1 MLPVNIDDTKQ
12 VRAFLERLRNEP
24 VGSEGSTDSV
34 MKDIFDYLFK
44 VPATPSDGVYHWFCQ
59 RADNVT
65 REAATFLIRLFAYD
79 SQRVDDWRA
88 RMKNILT
95 SCCDCVRGLQEAKRT
110 SQETY
115 LAAFPLKTRQ
125 TFMRSFS
132 DWETT
137 LFIEGLAACRISVED
152 ATSPVGITLLDAP
165 PALVYLA
172 LSNLD
177 VLFDN
182 RVLSIIA
189 AYTPPSEFTSWPL
202 DLPPP
207 GLFYLSLH
215 QNPPIRRW
223 AELQI
228 MRCQHTPMPSET
240 FVGSYLTAF
249 GAVVDVLTKN
259 KTTSTLSSSPTFPL
273 TQDPASIW
281 SGFVHIVRLL
291 PRKCLKQG
299 ECFSVDLCHVV
310 AGHLHDTGPQFADV
324 LRCHVFLL
332 RRLGSDFWSK
342 ESPEY
347 PQVIFDAIK
356 DNPSFADL
364 TRDPEWKNNEPWL
377 LVWFSNY
384 LHSIWTWQIFDDVLV
399 RMVDFLCEE
408 LQHERFQEAR
418 PACMIAATDLLR
430 TVISK
435 SESKEDSTRRI
446 AALRSLDIHV
456 DRFVSVAF
464 SRTYSTP
471 EWATA
476 RTSIRTLISQIS
488 RMDCQAISETIS
500 QLSRALSH
508 HGSEITAPDVRKQT
522 WAKIFSSIQPNDS
535 DAVLTIIPIA
545 AQFAHLSPLT
555 KSAFATLLNK
565 QGSNARVAFD
575 GVNGALMVLR
585 TGFSEVI
592 SKYTNNNSSE
602 VTEKLLR
609 RPGVAK
615 DVAVLM
621 LCPSE
626 DLQGAAQALVGQAF
640 DADGRVECFHAM
652 LRNLLGDTLQ
662 GIFAFMETFTK
673 YTAIVPE
680 ACDISKSLVRCLTD
694 VIEVLCSS
702 PDSLL
707 LDDEF
712 LKTDSGISLR
722 ATLPRFWA
730 LMTESISIIFRK
742 TPLWSI
748 YFDSEDMIRWMRDAL
763 IFGREMLAQ
772 WRTIEFASIRRMDPS
787 SQAPSKQKLSRVGR
801 KMIDDLQQFLPELT
815 KWLRLTDEELLHQSF
830 ALLQSLLDCFRETGV
845 RPSESGMQK
854 LTRQIEGSRNKE
866 AKIQTRLDSAR
877 ILKLEASLASF
888 EDDDDIEFVSHEALP
903 PKPSK
908 DKKSS
913 DGSSGR
919 TAAHV
924 TKSSMPSKVSSL
936 PSKASRQSTAK
947 DQEKLSKGSHV
958 PRVQTVPSKHAPLK
972 DTKLRSAEKRPTSD
986 EDSSDGES
994 DRESGLAALG
1004 KFQRSQ
1010 PRKPTERRQMKV
1022 LELPTHMNR
1031 SALQRIRE
1039 RDDAR
1044 RRVLRMKPDVARL
1057 HRTILSWDYEHTG
1070 PDPPSDDI
1078 KTSLIRVPDRFS
1090 DYSHYQRVFEP
1101 LLLLE
1106 CWAQILQSK
1115 EEVTEMYECKI
1126 SSRQFVD
1133 DFVDFD
1139 LVIVEPLKK
1148 GWFLNET
1155 DVVLLRHPGGEHS
1168 VMGKV
1173 SHFKHNTFTQNPAT
1187 SRVAMGHPNAVQVS
1201 IRCHLGK
1208 RRDPGLQ
1215 IGSTWRLG
1223 KVFSLSTLNREYG
1236 AFLALPHYDC
1246 VNFIMK
1252 PQLPKPPR
1260 LDQKEVEG
1268 TMTKYNVNEPQ
1279 ARAIV
1284 SALRTDGFTLIQG
1297 PPGTGKTSTICGLVQ
1312 AFLSSRPQLISTNG
1326 TRQTDKTVPKKILLC
1341 APSNAAIDEIANR
1354 LKEGV
1359 SGAGRRSVI
1368 PKVVRVGTDKAINV
1382 SVKDIS
1388 LDNLV
1393 EQKLDPSQ
1401 SARGGSKDSASEIA
1415 QLRSE
1420 LETVRKSRQE
1430 KQTELAELHDN
1441 VAKGTALDEEI
1452 KRLNYRR
1459 VTIIQKL
1466 DRLRDQQKSDYRTL
1480 DTVRRRLRMDV
1491 LSEADVICATLS
1503 GSGHDVLEALEFEM
1517 IIIDEAAQAIEL
1529 SSLIPLKYN
1538 VTRCVM
1544 VGDPQQLPP
1553 TVISQEATKYCY
1565 NQSLFVRLQKLD
1577 PDAVHL
1583 LSIQYRMHPDISQLP
1598 SRVFYKGLL
1607 KDGPGMAEKTAR
1619 PWHDSNLFGP
1629 YRFFSVLRGQES
1641 SGSSHSLKNQAEVQ
1655 VAVALYARLLKEFSS
1670 VDFNLR
1676 VGVVSMYRA
1685 QILEL
1690 RRAFE
1695 SRFGS
1700 GVTNQVDFN
1709 TVDGFQGQEKDIII
1723 LSCVRAGPGL
1733 QNVGFLSDVR
1743 RMNVA
1748 LTRARASLFVLGHC
1762 PTLERSDSTWKDII
1776 SDARART
1783 CLVEAD
1789 VELFTAPKTKMKAL
1803 PPKPPSKPPNKATT
1817 NVQAIPDT
1825 LVAARS
1831 IGSLGAA
1838 SSTPS
1843 HLSLSP
1849 TKPTSVPVSS
1859 ELVPA
1864 RKPAS
1869 SLPPA
1874 SLPAA
1879 PATLPNSINQQPH
1892 NEIESRRAPVPSE
1905 SSAGSGPRPAQNP
1918 PRFTQPVKRPKQPTS
1933 IFIPKKRP
1941 AHGDG
1946 AGAPPNKKRA

>member
-1 MLPVNIDDTKQ
+1 MLPVNIDDPKQ
-12 VRAFLERLRNEP
+12 VQALLERLRNEP
-24 VGSEGSTDSV
+24 IGSEGSTDSV
-34 MKDIFDYLFK
+34 MKVIFDYLFK
-44 VPATPSDGVYHWFCQ
+44 VPAAPSDGVYHWFCQ
-59 RADNVT
+59 RADTVT
-65 REAATFLIRLFAYD
+65 QEAAIFLIRLFAYD
-79 SQRVDDWRA
+79 SPTA
-88 RMKNILT
+88 ILT

-125 TFMRSFS
+125 TFMRTFNS
-132 DWETT
+132 WETT
-137 LFIEGLAACRISVED
+137 MFIDGLAACRISMED
-152 ATSPVGITLLDAP
+152 TSSPAGATLLDAP

-177 VLFDN
+177 VLLDS

-189 AYTPPSEFTSWPL
+189 AYAPPSEFTSWPP
-202 DLPPP
+202 DPPPP

-215 QNPPIRRW
+215 QSPSIRRW

-228 MRCQHTPMPSET
+228 MRCRNTPVPSET
-240 FVGSYLTAF
+240 FVGSYLTVF
-249 GAVVDVLTKN
+249 GVVVDVLTKS
-259 KTTSTLSSSPTFPL
+259 KSAPTLSSGPTFPFS
-273 TQDPASIW
+273 QDTASIW
-281 SGFVHIVRLL
+281 SGFVPILRLL
-291 PRKCLKQG
+291 PREYLRQG
-299 ECFSVDLCHVV
+299 GRSSVDLCHVV

-324 LRCHVFLL
+324 LRCYVFLL
-332 RRLGSDFWSK
+332 RRLGVDFWSK
-342 ESPEY
+342 ESSDY

-364 TRDPEWKNNEPWL
+364 IRDPEWKSNEPWL
-377 LVWFSNY
+377 LVWFSDY

-430 TVISK
+430 TVLSK
-435 SESKEDSTRRI
+435 SESKIDSTRRS
-446 AALRSLDIHV
+446 AVLHSLDIHV

-464 SRTYSTP
+464 SRTYSSP
-471 EWATA
+471 EWVAA

-488 RMDCQAISETIS
+488 RMDCQTISETIS
-500 QLSRALSH
+500 QLSRALSRH
-508 HGSEITAPDVRKQT
+508 DSEITVPDVRKQT
-522 WAKIFSSIQPNDS
+522 WVKIFSSIQPNDS
-535 DAVLTIIPIA
+535 EAVLTMIPIA

-555 KSAFATLLNK
+555 KSAFATVLNK
-565 QGSNARVAFD
+565 QGPDAKVSFD
-575 GVNGALMVLR
+575 EVNGALKVLR

-592 SKYTNNNSSE
+592 SKYTNNNSPE
-602 VTEKLLR
+602 VTETLLR

-640 DADGRVECFHAM
+640 DVDGRVECFHAM
-652 LRNLLGDTLQ
+652 LRNLLDDTLQ
-662 GIFAFMETFTK
+662 GIFTFMETFSK

-680 ACDISKSLVRCLTD
+680 ACDISKALVRCLTD

-712 LKTDSGISLR
+712 LKTDSGTSLR
-722 ATLPRFWA
+722 AALPRFWA

-742 TPLWSI
+742 TPLWSV
-748 YFDSEDMIRWMRDAL
+748 YFDAEDMIRWMRDAL

-772 WRTIEFASIRRMDPS
+772 WRTIEFASIRSMETSQVPS
-787 SQAPSKQKLSRVGR
+787 RRKLSRVGK

-830 ALLQSLLDCFRETGV
+830 ALLQSLLDCFKETSV
-845 RPSESGMQK
+845 RPSELGVQK
-854 LTRQIEGSRNKE
+854 LTRHIEGSRGKE
-866 AKIQTRLDSAR
+866 AKVQTRLDSAR
-877 ILKLEASLASF
+877 ILKLEASLAAF
-888 EDDDDIEFVSHEALP
+888 EDDADDIEFVSHKVVAKTVR
-903 PKPSK
+903 PKPST
-908 DKKSS
+908 DKKTSAVP
-913 DGSSGR
+913 SGR
-919 TAAHV
+919 TTAPD
-924 TKSSMPSKVSSL
+924 TKSKLSSL
-936 PSKASRQSTAK
+936 PSKVPREHGSSTTK
-947 DQEKLSKGSHV
+947 DQEKLSKESFV
-958 PRVQTVPSKHAPLK
+958 PRVQTASSKYTQSKDPKLHPHAG
-972 DTKLRSAEKRPTSD
+972 KRLSSD
-986 EDSSDGES
+986 EDSSDGGS

-1004 KFQRSQ
+1004 KFQRAMQ
-1010 PRKPTERRQMKV
+1010 KKPTERRQMKM
-1022 LELPTHMNR
+1022 LELPSQMNQ
-1031 SALQRIRE
+1031 SALQRMRE

-1044 RRVLRMKPDVARL
+1044 RRALRMKPDISRL
-1057 HRTILSWDYEHTG
+1057 HRTILSWNYEHSD
-1070 PDPPSDDI
+1070 PDPPSDDF
-1078 KTSLIRVPDRFS
+1078 KTPLIRVPDRFS
-1090 DYSHYQRVFEP
+1090 DYNHYQRVFEP
-1101 LLLLE
+1101 LLLQE

-1115 EEVTEMYECKI
+1115 EEAKEMFESKI
-1126 SSRQFVD
+1126 ISRQFVD
-1133 DFVDFD
+1133 DFMTID
-1139 LVIVEPLKK
+1139 LAIIEPLKK
-1148 GWFLNET
+1148 GWFLSET
-1155 DVVLLRHPGGEHS
+1155 DVILLRHPGGENS

-1173 SHFKHNTFTQNPAT
+1173 SNFKSNVFTQQPGNQRA
-1187 SRVAMGHPNAVQVS
+1187 AMGLQHAVQVS
-1201 IRCHLGK
+1201 IRCYLGK

-1215 IGSTWRLG
+1215 IGSTWRIG
-1223 KVFSLSTLNREYG
+1223 KVFSLSTLHREYG
-1236 AFLALPHYDC
+1236 ALMALPLYDC
-1246 VNFIMK
+1246 VDFILK

-1260 LDQKEVEG
+1260 LDPKEVESA
-1268 TMTKYNVNEPQ
+1268 MTKYNVNEPQ

-1284 SALRTDGFTLIQG
+1284 SALRTDGFTLVQG

-1326 TRQTDKTVPKKILLC
+1326 TRQADKVVPKKILLC

-1393 EQKLDPSQ
+1393 DQKLGSSQ
-1401 SARGGSKDSASEIA
+1401 STRGDSAGEIA
-1415 QLRSE
+1415 VLRSE
-1420 LETVRKSRQE
+1420 LETVRQSRQQ

-1466 DRLRDQQKSDYRTL
+1466 DRLRDQQKSDNRTL
-1480 DTVRRRLRMDV
+1480 DAGRRKFRMEV
-1491 LSEADVICATLS
+1491 LAEADVICATLS
-1503 GSGHDVLEALEFEM
+1503 GSGHDVLEALEFDM

-1553 TVISQEATKYCY
+1553 TVISQEATKYFY

-1607 KDGPGMAEKTAR
+1607 KDGPKMAEKTAR
-1619 PWHDSNLFGP
+1619 PWHESHLFGP
-1629 YRFFSVLRGQES
+1629 YSFFNVVRGQES
-1641 SGSSHSLKNQAEVQ
+1641 SGSSHSLMNQAEVQ

-1670 VDFNLR
+1670 VDFNFR

-1762 PTLERSDSTWKDII
+1762 PTLERSDNTWKDII
-1776 SDARART
+1776 LDARARGF
-1783 CLVEAD
+1783 LVEAD
-1789 VELFTAPKTKMKAL
+1789 VGLFTAPKTKTKAL
-1803 PPKPPSKPPNKATT
+1803 PHKPPSKPLNKAPT
-1817 NVQAIPDT
+1817 NVQVVPDT

-1831 IGSLGAA
+1831 IGSQGAA
-1838 SSTPS
+1838 PS
-1843 HLSLSP
+1843 APSQITLSP
-1849 TKPTSVPVSS
+1849 AKPTSVSAGPT
-1859 ELVPA
+1859 PA
-1864 RKPAS
+1864 RKPAPS
-1869 SLPPA
+1869 PPPA
-1874 SLPAA
+1874 PATLPAA
-1879 PATLPNSINQQPH
+1879 PATLPKST
-1892 NEIESRRAPVPSE
+1892 NEVESSGAPVVPSE
-1905 SSAGSGPRPAQNP
+1905 SSARSDPKPTQNP
-1918 PRFTQPVKRPKQPTS
+1918 PRLTQPVKRPKQAPNL
-1933 IFIPKKRP
+1933 FIPKKRP
-1941 AHGDG
+1941 APGDG
-1946 AGAPPNKKRA
+1946 TGGPPNKKRP